1 MSLKSVVVTGA
12 GSGIGLAVTLELAH
26 AGFDV
31 IGTVR
36 SEDKADAL
44 RSAVERTGAAVRT
57 VLLDVADATS
67 TVKAFTE
74 IATITDGGPWAV
86 VNNAGFAQPGAIE
99 DVDDEQVRRQLETNL
114 IAPARIARLVL
125 PTMRKR
131 RAGRIVNISSISGR
145 VSMPMLG
152 WYCASKQGLEAV
164 TDALRMETAPFGV
177 KVVLIEPGSY
187 ASGIRQQSAGLMPD
201 VQSTA
206 YGDQYEAVAGM
217 LRRDLPVP
225 RPVALAVQRAL
236 TAHRPLPRYLVG
248 GNARSTAVLDSAL
261 PTAATDWAK
270 QVATG
275 LRAAQPRAVHAV
287 SRVRARLGR

>member
-1 MSLKSVVVTGA
+1 MSPKSVVVTGA
-12 GSGIGLAVTLELAH
+12 GSGIGLAITLELAH

-31 IGTVR
+31 IGSVR

-44 RSAVERTGAAVRT
+44 RKQVERTGAAVRT
-57 VLLDVADATS
+57 VLLDVTDPTS

-74 IATITDGGPWAV
+74 IATMTDGGPWAV

-125 PTMRKR
+125 PTMRER

-187 ASGIRQQSAGLMPD
+187 ATGIWQQSAGLLPE
-201 VQSTA
+201 SRSSA
-206 YGDQYEAVAGM
+206 YADQYEAVGGV
-217 LRRDLPVP
+217 LGRDLPGP
-225 RPVALAVQRAL
+225 RPVALAVLRAL
-236 TAHRPLPRYLVG
+236 TARRPQPRYLVG
-248 GNARSTAVLDSAL
+248 GNARSAAVLDAAL

-270 QVATG
+270 QLATG
-275 LRAAQPRAVHAV
+275 LRAAPPRAARAV
-287 SRVRARLGR
+287 ERVRGRLGR